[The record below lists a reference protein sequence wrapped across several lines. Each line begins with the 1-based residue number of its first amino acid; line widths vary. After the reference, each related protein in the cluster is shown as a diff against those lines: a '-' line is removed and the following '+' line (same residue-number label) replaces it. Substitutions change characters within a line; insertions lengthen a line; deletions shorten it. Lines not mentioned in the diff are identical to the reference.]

1 MFWRKGEQSSEQCLM
16 SLRDR
21 RVELGGKGVAVLTAE
36 AFGANMKQLRS
47 WASEKKVTFLVG
59 SLKERRGPRD

>member
-1 MFWRKGEQSSEQCLM
+1 M